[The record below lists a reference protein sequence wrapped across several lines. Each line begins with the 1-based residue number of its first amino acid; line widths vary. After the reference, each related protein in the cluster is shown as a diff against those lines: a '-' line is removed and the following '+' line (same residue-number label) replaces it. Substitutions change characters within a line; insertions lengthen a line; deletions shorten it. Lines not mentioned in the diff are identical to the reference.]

1 MANPVAQEG
10 FISVGDVEAGA
21 NNRGGVDQ
29 RKRPNSSISRWKM
42 TESMLEKALMGLRIS
57 GFVFC
62 LISFSVMAADKAQGW
77 ALDSFYQYKEF
88 RLVFLLTS

>member
-1 MANPVAQEG
+1 M
-10 FISVGDVEAGA
+10 
-21 NNRGGVDQ
+21 
-29 RKRPNSSISRWKM
+29 RPNLSILRR
-42 TESMLEKALMGLRIS
+42 TTRESMVKRALLGFRIS

-88 RLVFLLTS
+88 RLVLPVCWSVTHLL